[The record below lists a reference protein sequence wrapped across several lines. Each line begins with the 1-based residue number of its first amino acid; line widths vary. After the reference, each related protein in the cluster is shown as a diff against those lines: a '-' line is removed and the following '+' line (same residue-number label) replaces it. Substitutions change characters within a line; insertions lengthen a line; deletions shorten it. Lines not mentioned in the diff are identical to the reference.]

1 MLCWKSS
8 QKFVSNS
15 LFFFSVKISRKL
27 DIKGCHPLPPGV
39 RQEKGT
45 REFRFG
51 SDSILCIVVFMDNY
65 NFYS

>member
-1 MLCWKSS
+1 MLETLAKICF
-8 QKFVSNS
+8 QFVY
-15 LFFFSVKISRKL
+15 FFSVKISRKL
-27 DIKGCHPLPPGV
+27 DIKGYHPLPPGV

-65 NFYS
+65 SLYR